1 MAHPRPGKL
10 LLMNRREIYKL
21 LKSCAWALAAQ
32 KYTTLEWREDRSNL
46 VMNACTTLK
55 KVMYL
60 DFGGSRVAGFGYA
73 HLKTG
78 SPSQV
83 RAETAKITRSLLAKF
98 DHVCHTQGPR
108 AAVPWLRRRVHARQ
122 RTLAGL
128 KNTYHSARQINQMV
142 IDELTTSIK
151 YSARIKLAADV
162 GLVTLGALPI
172 GGGAIKLTQL
182 GINAGYPM
190 LVNLVNH
197 WSDGPDADVMGWLVD
212 QGGTASSELCNAF
225 GDSMWNE
232 AKATLNRLPM
242 AANSQAANAYM
253 KGGQNLAVAG
263 AAGKCAGTLI
273 SLAFVAKGISTAWS
287 DYCKAVE

>member
-1 MAHPRPGKL
+1 MAAPRPGKL

-32 KYTTLEWREDRSNL
+32 KYTALEWREDRSNM

-55 KVMYL
+55 KIMYL

-78 SPSQV
+78 TSTQV
-83 RAETAKITRSLLAKF
+83 GAETAKITRSLLRKF
-98 DHVCHTQGPR
+98 DYLCHTRGPR
-108 AAVPWLRRRVHARQ
+108 AAVPWLRGRMSSRERTLRVLKDTYTGARQ
-122 RTLAGL
+122 V
-128 KNTYHSARQINQMV
+128 NQMV

-162 GLVTLGALPI
+162 GLATLGALPI

-190 LVNLVNH
+190 IVNLINH
-197 WSDGPDADVMGWLVD
+197 WSQGPDADVAGWLLD
-212 QGGTASSELCNAF
+212 QGGTGASEMCNAF

-232 AKATLNRLPM
+232 AKATLNRLPT
-242 AANSQAANAYM
+242 AANAQATQGFM

-273 SLAFVAKGISTAWS
+273 SVAFVAKGISTAWS